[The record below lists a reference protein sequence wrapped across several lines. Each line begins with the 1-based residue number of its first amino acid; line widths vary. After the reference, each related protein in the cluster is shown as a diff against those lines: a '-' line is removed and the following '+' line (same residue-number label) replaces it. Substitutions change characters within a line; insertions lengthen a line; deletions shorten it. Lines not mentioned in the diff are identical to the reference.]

1 MKVVPEEI
9 DRQHCEALKNWAP
22 QSNKKS
28 SRERM
33 TVLTQRWNRHNNIH
47 HLSPPQNPWSLFLLV
62 PPTFPQTLGAFMSY
76 PQVSQLPTPVCILH
90 FLFSFLLS
98 IITFFSGRP
107 FPLTETAH
115 RNSEFCL
122 CPQYLTFL
130 PIFHI
135 TIRFILLKYNFDY
148 GTLLFKK
155 HFS

>member
-1 MKVVPEEI
+1 MKVVPEGI
-9 DRQHCEALKNWAP
+9 DRHHCEAVKNRAP
-22 QSNKKS
+22 QSNRKS

-47 HLSPPQNPWSLFLLV
+47 HLSPPQNPWSSLLLLV
-62 PPTFPQTLGAFMSY
+62 PPTFPQTPGTFMSF
-76 PQVSQLPTPVCILH
+76 PQVSQLPARLH
-90 FLFSFLLS
+90 TAFFVQFPPFHYYL
-98 IITFFSGRP
+98 FSGRP
-107 FPLTETAH
+107 FPLTETAY
-115 RNSEFCL
+115 RNPEFCL

-148 GTLLFKK
+148 VTLLFKK